1 MKNPLK
7 ISLAIAMLALAAL
20 ACQVAGT
27 TPTPTPLPPQT
38 PVVQFEQPVV
48 ETSAPSEPIFLPPDS
63 LTALYEQVS
72 SGVVAIRVLTQD
84 GGGQGSGFVI
94 DSDGHILTNYH
105 VVEGATDIEVDFN
118 TGFKTRGEIIGVDLD
133 SDIAV
138 LQVEAPAEEL
148 HPLPLGDSEQVNVG
162 QLVIAIGNPFGLSST
177 MTVGVVS
184 AKGRTLDSLST
195 APGGGTYS
203 AGDIIQTDAAINP
216 GNSGGPLLNLDGE
229 VVGINR
235 AIQTDTFSNVGEPI
249 NSGIGFAISINI
261 VKRVVP
267 FLIEQGFYEYPLIG
281 ISSPQEITLFDQED
295 LGLPQATGALVTL
308 VVEGGP
314 ADQGGV
320 QVGDLITH
328 IDGREVLVFGDLL
341 SYLLSNKSPGD
352 QVVLTI
358 LRGNEPIDL
367 TITLG
372 SRGVNQP

>member
-1 MKNPLK
+1 MKNLLK
-7 ISLAIAMLALAAL
+7 ITLAIALLAVAAL
-20 ACQVAGT
+20 ACQVAGIA
-27 TPTPTPLPPQT
+27 PTPIPPPTPI
-38 PVVQFEQPVV
+38 VQFEGPVV
-48 ETSAPSEPIFLPPDS
+48 ETDTPTELVFLPPDS
-63 LTALYEQVS
+63 ITALYEQAS
-72 SGVVAIRVLTQD
+72 PGVVSIRVLAQD
-84 GGGQGSGFVI
+84 GGGLGSGFVI
-94 DSDGHILTNYH
+94 DSEGHILTNYH
-105 VVEGATDIEVDFN
+105 VVEAATDIEVDFN
-118 TGFKTRGEIIGVDLD
+118 TGFKTRGEVVGVDLD

-148 HPLPLGDSEQVNVG
+148 HPLPLGDSEQVRVG
-162 QLVIAIGNPFGLSST
+162 EFVIAIGNPFGLSST
-177 MTVGVVS
+177 ITIGIVS
-184 AKGRTLDSLST
+184 AKGRTLESLST
-195 APGGGTYS
+195 APGGGSYS

-216 GNSGGPLLNLDGE
+216 GNSGGPLLNLNGE
-229 VVGINR
+229 VIGINR
-235 AIQTDTFSNVGEPI
+235 AIQSDTFSNVGEPV

-281 ISSPQEITLFDQED
+281 ISSPEEITLFDQED
-295 LGLPQATGALVTL
+295 LRLPQATGALVTL

-314 ADQGGV
+314 AEQGGV

-328 IDGREVLVFGDLL
+328 IDGREILVFGDLL
-341 SYLLSNKSPGD
+341 SYLLNNKSPGE